1 MTTDLLLPYDAT
13 FIGLCL
19 VVATRM
25 SSVSAPS
32 SIYFDPLTST
42 GLVHISD
49 ADLCSS
55 SLPVIRSSF
64 TYVAWFH
71 RVLARQ

>member
-1 MTTDLLLPYDAT
+1 MTTDLLLPCDAT
-13 FIGLCL
+13 FIGFCL

-25 SSVSAPS
+25 LSVNAPS

-42 GLVHISD
+42 GLVSISD
-49 ADLCSS
+49 ADLGSS

-64 TYVAWFH
+64 TYVTWFH
-71 RVLARQ
+71 QVLARQ

>member
-1 MTTDLLLPYDAT
+1 MTTDLLLPCDAT

-25 SSVSAPS
+25 LSASAPS
-32 SIYFDPLTST
+32 SIYFDPLSST
-42 GLVHISD
+42 GLVNISD
-49 ADLCSS
+49 ADLGSS
-55 SLPVIRSSF
+55 SLPAIRSSF
-64 TYVAWFH
+64 TYAAWFH